1 MTKQNSK
8 CKGLT
13 IANIVFSIICGL
25 VAIVSALMASIF
37 QNTET
42 AASILGFFVTNIY
55 QFILLVIQIVWI
67 IITFIL
73 LAKEHGNDE
82 GLGAKTCTI
91 FYGIAGG
98 LVCFTAIGF
107 IASLIILGLVPSI
120 DFNMWTRAIVAIN
133 AVSAATLIA
142 SFIFSIINVKKM

>member
-55 QFILLVIQIVWI
+55 QFILLVIQIV
-67 IITFIL
+67 
-73 LAKEHGNDE
+73 
-82 GLGAKTCTI
+82 
-91 FYGIAGG
+91 
-98 LVCFTAIGF
+98 
-107 IASLIILGLVPSI
+107 
-120 DFNMWTRAIVAIN
+120 
-133 AVSAATLIA
+133 
-142 SFIFSIINVKKM
+142 